1 MILAQWDARGA
12 AHTSPKSRHPHAPRP
27 SAPVAATSPEPPR
40 RVIAKPEVV
49 GTGSR
54 LSGITEGTMRHDP
67 ERLGSQ
73 LPPRTDGGDGSGG
86 GGVSVNRRSS
96 HLSNWC
102 LQLTLML
109 LKVKDTSVMLREG
122 GTPGGS
128 NLGSSSV
135 MVAPRP
141 TGPRSLTV
149 MPIGSSQQLPCCE
162 TEVILHDPESLKSD
176 PWPTSRDLSIGTL
189 GSVGSPR

>member
-1 MILAQWDARGA
+1 M
-12 AHTSPKSRHPHAPRP
+12 
-27 SAPVAATSPEPPR
+27 
-40 RVIAKPEVV
+40 
-49 GTGSR
+49 
-54 LSGITEGTMRHDP
+54 
-67 ERLGSQ
+67 
-73 LPPRTDGGDGSGG
+73 
-86 GGVSVNRRSS
+86 
-96 HLSNWC
+96 C

-149 MPIGSSQQLPCCE
+149 TPIGSSQHLWCCE
-162 TEVILHDPESLKSD
+162 NEVKLHGLCLLKMVQPCFS
-176 PWPTSRDLSIGTL
+176 PGKCMPRVHCTREKISRTTKLFVLAMRTF
-189 GSVGSPR
+189 

>member
-1 MILAQWDARGA
+1 M
-12 AHTSPKSRHPHAPRP
+12 
-27 SAPVAATSPEPPR
+27 
-40 RVIAKPEVV
+40 
-49 GTGSR
+49 
-54 LSGITEGTMRHDP
+54 
-67 ERLGSQ
+67 
-73 LPPRTDGGDGSGG
+73 
-86 GGVSVNRRSS
+86 SVNRGSS

-109 LKVKDTSVMLREG
+109 LKVQDTSVMLREG

-149 MPIGSSQQLPCCE
+149 TPIGSSQHLRCCE
-162 TEVILHDPESLKSD
+162 TEVIHHDAGLLKMV
-176 PWPTSRDLSIGTL
+176 PGPTPRDLSIGTL
-189 GSVGSPR
+189 ASLASLNHSGGLRSVFKLPRRRPITPVALSSQPLPRVQSTEFVHVLLFCVPDSL

>member
-1 MILAQWDARGA
+1 MYQASR
-12 AHTSPKSRHPHAPRP
+12 SRHLDSRCRGRSLGAIRAHLRGWRGGREWCRSRA
-27 SAPVAATSPEPPR
+27 EPG
-40 RVIAKPEVV
+40 ES
-49 GTGSR
+49 TG
-54 LSGITEGTMRHDP
+54 
-67 ERLGSQ
+67 
-73 LPPRTDGGDGSGG
+73 GSGVTG
-86 GGVSVNRRSS
+86 VIGPGVGGVSVNRRCS

-162 TEVILHDPESLKSD
+162 TEVILHDPRLLKMV
-176 PWPTSRDLSIGTL
+176 PGPTPRDLSGTIDASL
-189 GSVGSPR
+189 ASPR

>member
-1 MILAQWDARGA
+1 MRGDTRD
-12 AHTSPKSRHPHAPRP
+12 HLNLGS
-27 SAPVAATSPEPPR
+27 R
-40 RVIAKPEVV
+40 RV
-49 GTGSR
+49 S
-54 LSGITEGTMRHDP
+54 
-67 ERLGSQ
+67 
-73 LPPRTDGGDGSGG
+73 DGGVRGDGGEWAGG

-96 HLSNWC
+96 HLSNRC

-149 MPIGSSQQLPCCE
+149 TPIGSSQHLRCCE
-162 TEVILHDPESLKSD
+162 TGVIHHDAESLKTYLR
-176 PWPTSRDLSIGTL
+176 PTSRDLSIGINVSL
-189 GSVGSPR
+189 VSPR

>member
-1 MILAQWDARGA
+1 M
-12 AHTSPKSRHPHAPRP
+12 
-27 SAPVAATSPEPPR
+27 
-40 RVIAKPEVV
+40 
-49 GTGSR
+49 
-54 LSGITEGTMRHDP
+54 
-67 ERLGSQ
+67 
-73 LPPRTDGGDGSGG
+73 
-86 GGVSVNRRSS
+86 SVNRRSS

-109 LKVKDTSVMLREG
+109 LKVKDTSAMLREG

-149 MPIGSSQQLPCCE
+149 TPIGSSQHLRCCE
-162 TEVILHDPESLKSD
+162 NEVKLHALCLFEDGSGPYSLRSVDWHPGLWWIMSLLKLIKARIQVAPPANEKREPPSAV
-176 PWPTSRDLSIGTL
+176 TL
-189 GSVGSPR
+189 RQPLGLYDVVVKVTT

>member
-1 MILAQWDARGA
+1 M
-12 AHTSPKSRHPHAPRP
+12 
-27 SAPVAATSPEPPR
+27 
-40 RVIAKPEVV
+40 
-49 GTGSR
+49 
-54 LSGITEGTMRHDP
+54 
-67 ERLGSQ
+67 
-73 LPPRTDGGDGSGG
+73 
-86 GGVSVNRRSS
+86 SVNRGSS

-149 MPIGSSQQLPCCE
+149 TPIGISQNF
-162 TEVILHDPESLKSD
+162 D
-176 PWPTSRDLSIGTL
+176 
-189 GSVGSPR
+189 SVKMRSNFMVQRI

>member
-1 MILAQWDARGA
+1 M
-12 AHTSPKSRHPHAPRP
+12 
-27 SAPVAATSPEPPR
+27 
-40 RVIAKPEVV
+40 
-49 GTGSR
+49 
-54 LSGITEGTMRHDP
+54 
-67 ERLGSQ
+67 
-73 LPPRTDGGDGSGG
+73 
-86 GGVSVNRRSS
+86 SVNRGSS

-149 MPIGSSQQLPCCE
+149 TPIGSSQHLRCCE
-162 TEVILHDPESLKSD
+162 TGVIHHDAESLKTYLR
-176 PWPTSRDLSIGTL
+176 PTSRDLSIGTL
-189 GSVGSPR
+189 ASVASLNKYR

>member
-1 MILAQWDARGA
+1 MFETIE
-12 AHTSPKSRHPHAPRP
+12 
-27 SAPVAATSPEPPR
+27 PVAAPPG
-40 RVIAKPEVV
+40 VSTPPP
-49 GTGSR
+49 GPTGV
-54 LSGITEGTMRHDP
+54 LDEGV
-67 ERLGSQ
+67 
-73 LPPRTDGGDGSGG
+73 
-86 GGVSVNRRSS
+86 GGVSVNRRCS

-135 MVAPRP
+135 KVAPRP

-149 MPIGSSQQLPCCE
+149 TPIGSSQHLRCCE

-189 GSVGSPR
+189 GSVGSPS

>member
-1 MILAQWDARGA
+1 MPIKAYNASTRPLICWINIYASCTHAYNSRMCATRDGVLILLRTGPIRA
-12 AHTSPKSRHPHAPRP
+12 PHP
-27 SAPVAATSPEPPR
+27 SALA
-40 RVIAKPEVV
+40 
-49 GTGSR
+49 GTAFSAW
-54 LSGITEGTMRHDP
+54 P
-67 ERLGSQ
+67 
-73 LPPRTDGGDGSGG
+73 
-86 GGVSVNRRSS
+86 S

-102 LQLTLML
+102 LQLTQMI

-149 MPIGSSQQLPCCE
+149 TPIGSSQHLRCCE
-162 TEVILHDPESLKSD
+162 TGVIHHDAGLLKMV
-176 PWPTSRDLSIGTL
+176 PGPTPRDLSGTINASL
-189 GSVGSPR
+189 ASPR

>member
-1 MILAQWDARGA
+1 M
-12 AHTSPKSRHPHAPRP
+12 
-27 SAPVAATSPEPPR
+27 
-40 RVIAKPEVV
+40 
-49 GTGSR
+49 
-54 LSGITEGTMRHDP
+54 
-67 ERLGSQ
+67 
-73 LPPRTDGGDGSGG
+73 
-86 GGVSVNRRSS
+86 SVNRGSS

-149 MPIGSSQQLPCCE
+149 TPIGSSQHLRCCE
-162 TEVILHDPESLKSD
+162 TEVILHDPEHLKMVSG
-176 PWPTSRDLSIGTL
+176 PTPRDLSKTINGSL
-189 GSVGSPR
+189 GSLNYYHVLPFVFKLPRRRPITPVGPGRQPLTRGRGCRPGSRGSTGVDS

>member
-1 MILAQWDARGA
+1 M
-12 AHTSPKSRHPHAPRP
+12 
-27 SAPVAATSPEPPR
+27 
-40 RVIAKPEVV
+40 
-49 GTGSR
+49 
-54 LSGITEGTMRHDP
+54 
-67 ERLGSQ
+67 
-73 LPPRTDGGDGSGG
+73 
-86 GGVSVNRRSS
+86 SVNRGSS

-149 MPIGSSQQLPCCE
+149 TPIGSSQHLRCCE
-162 TEVILHDPESLKSD
+162 TGVIHHDAESLKTYL
-176 PWPTSRDLSIGTL
+176 WPTSRDLSIGTL
-189 GSVGSPR
+189 ASVASPRYYRILPFVFKLPRGRSITPVGLNIHQPLALHQFSDLLGLKAPHTNFHKVRNAQGT